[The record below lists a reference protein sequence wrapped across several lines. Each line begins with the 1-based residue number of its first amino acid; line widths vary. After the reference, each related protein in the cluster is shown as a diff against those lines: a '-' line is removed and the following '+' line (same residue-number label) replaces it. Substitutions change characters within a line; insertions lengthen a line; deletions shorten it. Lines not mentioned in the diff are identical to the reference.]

1 MAITTQEE
9 ANAVQ
14 LLLDYYLRG
23 TAEVPSH
30 ASAQAAWI
38 TLAEASRDQLG
49 LGWRTPDV
57 GNLFL
62 PRGEDGPEPNVD
74 IPDDC
79 DACTD
84 VNGECRFHR
93 GALHGSEVSLD
104 SAASALKVFAR
115 DPEQIG
121 GVLDQDERNQRAE
134 HEQQVRDQVSQIGG
148 GLSEHEKG
156 ILNTPPAD
164 ESSSRWPEG
173 VTIVVDGDCA
183 ACEFPDLRYDPNTGE
198 THCPN
203 CWHVK
208 H

>member
-57 GNLFL
+57 GNLFM
-62 PRGEDGPEPNVD
+62 PRGEDGPEPDLD

-79 DACTD
+79 EACLD
-84 VNGECRFHR
+84 VNGDCRFHR
-93 GALHGSEVSLD
+93 GSLFGSEVSLE
-104 SAASALKVFAR
+104 SAANALKVFAR

-121 GVLDQDERNQRAE
+121 AVLDQDERNRQAE
-134 HEQQVRDQVSQIGG
+134 QKAGTLPAPE
-148 GLSEHEKG
+148 GLSEHEKQVRDAVYTAEWRF
-156 ILNTPPAD
+156 NP
-164 ESSSRWPEG
+164 R
-173 VTIVVDGDCA
+173 
-183 ACEFPDLRYDPNTGE
+183 
-198 THCPN
+198 
-203 CWHVK
+203 
-208 H
+208 